1 MISRVASR
9 SPPGVL
15 IRTSSSASWSSCAC
29 AMACPTISTV
39 MGWISPSMDTATTRG
54 PVPCAS
60 ADTVSV
66 SERNAI
72 APHRS
77 SILVHLEIRRPRDF
91 LTGGVHRRYFQLIR
105 SCLQRTERKFST
117 LLRNT
122 QLGQSGVPLRRP
134 CLALQDSHLS
144 AHRRRIRRVNFEIK
158 KRLLRFDELI
168 DAGRYHLHTLR
179 HQRSPVARQRNAGN
193 QAHIRRWMRLPAEN
207 QAAQGYFSLFARW
220 HVQRRFRF
228 PETLAA
234 GTKGHRKAVLAG
246 SDFEF
251 LFV

>member
-15 IRTSSSASWSSCAC
+15 IRTSGGAPLSAC
-29 AMACPTISTV
+29 AWSMACPTISTV

-66 SERNAI
+66 SARSGI

-77 SILVHLEIRRPRDF
+77 RMLLHLEISRPRDF
-91 LTGGVHRRYFQLIR
+91 LTGSVHRRYLQLIR
-105 SCLQRTERKFST
+105 ARLQRIERKLST
-117 LLRNT
+117 LLRNI
-122 QLGQSGVPLRRP
+122 QLRQSGVPLRRP
-134 CLALQDSHLS
+134 CLALQDSYLS

-168 DAGRYHLHTLR
+168 GAGRYHLHTL
-179 HQRSPVARQRNAGN
+179 
-193 QAHIRRWMRLPAEN
+193 
-207 QAAQGYFSLFARW
+207 
-220 HVQRRFRF
+220 
-228 PETLAA
+228 
-234 GTKGHRKAVLAG
+234 
-246 SDFEF
+246 
-251 LFV
+251 